1 MASTPVIIIN
11 KGDVEAQALHTG
23 QPPGEGGFSAFVLV
37 GKGGR
42 PLQVAPGS
50 HESVKKWGSN
60 SLHNTVKDEDFFE
73 LMPSYDVR

>member
-23 QPPGEGGFSAFVLV
+23 QPPREGGFSALVTV

-50 HESVKKWGSN
+50 HESVKK
-60 SLHNTVKDEDFFE
+60 
-73 LMPSYDVR
+73 